1 MKRALTYAAVALLA
15 VAVAFGCYRRTQD
28 PYADRAYTATLTQP
42 TAGPVG
48 DQVVSRTIP
57 QTGTLTF
64 LAVGD
69 IMLSRNVAATALK
82 AKDPLLPFSGIRD
95 LLTSVDFSVGN
106 LESPFSG
113 EDAVVPTG
121 SLIFNAPT
129 ALAEGLVAYRFKAL
143 NLANNHALD
152 QGPEG
157 LRFTKT
163 FLSERGIETFG
174 AGSSL
179 EEAWRPAIVEHGG
192 IRVGFLG
199 ASYASV
205 NDGGKTRNELVARTD
220 DLKTLADRVTDLR
233 PFVDFLVVTMH
244 AGTEYTT
251 EPNTEQVGFAHAA
264 VDAGA
269 DMVIGHH
276 PHWVQK
282 NETYRGKPIYYSLGN
297 FIFDQMWSQQ
307 TRQGMVLKVTL
318 KKGAG
323 SARGGLVSVTGQA
336 ELVSVEEI
344 QVTIE
349 NYSTPKRVLREAAE
363 GPSNRT
369 QP

>member
-1 MKRALTYAAVALLA
+1 MKRALTYAAAAVLA

-28 PYADRAYTATLTQP
+28 PYAESTRTAPLTLP
-42 TAGPVG
+42 TARPAG
-48 DQVVSRTIP
+48 DRVTDKAVPKTS
-57 QTGTLTF
+57 TLTF

-69 IMLSRNVAATALK
+69 IMLSRNVAATALR
-82 AKDPLLPFSGIRD
+82 AKDPLLPFSGTGE
-95 LLTSVDFSVGN
+95 LLVSADFSVGN

-113 EDAVVPTG
+113 KDAVVPTG

-129 ALAEGLVAYRFKAL
+129 ALAEGLVVYRFKAL
-143 NLANNHALD
+143 SLANNHALD

-157 LRFTKT
+157 LNFTKT
-163 FLSERGIETFG
+163 FLAERGIKAFG

-205 NDGGKTRNELVARTD
+205 NDGGKTKNEFVARTD
-220 DLKTLADRVTDLR
+220 DLKTLAARVTDLR

-244 AGTEYTT
+244 AGTEYTR
-251 EPNTEQVGFAHAA
+251 EPNAGQTGFAHAA

-276 PHWVQK
+276 PHWVQPH
-282 NETYRGKPIYYSLGN
+282 ETYRGKPIYYSLGN
-297 FIFDQMWSQQ
+297 FIFDQMWSQE
-307 TRQGMVLKVTL
+307 TREGLVLKVTL
-318 KKGAG
+318 KKGRG
-323 SARGGLVSVTGQA
+323 DPRGGLIAVTGQT

-344 QVTIE
+344 PVTIE
-349 NYSTPKRVLREAAE
+349 NYATPKLTPAKPAE
-363 GPSNRT
+363 GPNNPVR
-369 QP
+369 P